1 MADVRAKGNAD
12 RRQQTQG
19 ESVEWGRI
27 AALVATI
34 AVLFF
39 FTRSAP
45 FPASTFWD
53 LALARDFDLHIG
65 WVFLPETMALSIVDS
80 SASLLGLKAVFHIA
94 FFLLCCILCT
104 WVFKSREIMPGILL
118 LAVFSL
124 SMQSFLSLRMLLQL
138 IFVAGTLTILDNNRL
153 RNNFGVILIPIT
165 AAASCLTL
173 NSWLLVILV
182 VCHAFYN
189 DKYSPTLVLCALTGL
204 LFFPEGA
211 ATAVDS
217 TSVLA
222 WQFLPDSDTKIMY
235 LLAGIFLLINLISL
249 HRLGHEDMPNLFFYA
264 ITGLMAV
271 INPSSVPVFILMGL
285 TMLLK
290 CFSEVEPL
298 PLNYHLAGIIA
309 LTAIIHMFLFVN
321 PFGFKLNP
329 TVRGQLGKNL
339 SPLLEGY
346 VSEQTVYNHEI
357 GELVW
362 KGLISLNQEDLPIIA
377 TKRDWKIVR
386 LGNGEFELVPHQEF
400 SSRIVAPPIPTL
412 EADFR

>member
-1 MADVRAKGNAD
+1 MDD
-12 RRQQTQG
+12 RYSEEKQQATGQPI
-19 ESVEWGRI
+19 EWNRI

-53 LALARDFDLHIG
+53 LALARDFDLNIG
-65 WVFLPETMALSIVDS
+65 WVFLPETLALSIADS
-80 SASLLGLKAVFHIA
+80 SASLLGLKAVYHIA
-94 FFLLCCILCT
+94 FFLLCCLICT
-104 WVFKSREIMPGILL
+104 WVFKSREIMPGVLL

-138 IFVAGTLTILDNNRL
+138 IFIAGTLTILDNNRL
-153 RNNFGVILIPIT
+153 KNNFGVILIPI
-165 AAASCLTL
+165 AAASGLSL
-173 NSWLLVILV
+173 NSWLLVV
-182 VCHAFYN
+182 MVACHAFYN

-211 ATAVDS
+211 ATAVDR

-222 WQFLPDSDTKIMY
+222 WQFLPDTDTKIMY
-235 LLAGIFLLINLISL
+235 LLAGIFLLINLVSL
-249 HRLGHEDMPNLFFYA
+249 HRLGHEDMPHLFFYA
-264 ITGLMAV
+264 ITGFMAV
-271 INPSSVPVFILMGL
+271 INPASVPIFILMGL

-298 PLNYHLAGIIA
+298 PLNYHLAGIIG
-309 LTAIIHMFLFVN
+309 LTAIIHVFLFVN

-339 SPLLEGY
+339 SALLEGY

-357 GELVW
+357 GELAW
-362 KGLISLNQEDLPIIA
+362 KGLISLEHEDLPVIA
-377 TKRDWKIVR
+377 SKRDWKIVR
-386 LGNGEFELVPHQEF
+386 LGNGEFELQMQQQNYNKVL
-400 SSRIVAPPIPTL
+400 APKLPNML
-412 EADFR
+412 ADD

>member
-1 MADVRAKGNAD
+1 MLDDSNSTEERGPDAG
-12 RRQQTQG
+12 QPI
-19 ESVEWGRI
+19 EWNRI
-27 AALVATI
+27 AALVATV

-45 FPASTFWD
+45 FPAATFWD
-53 LALARDFDLHIG
+53 LALARDFDLQIG
-65 WVFLPETMALSIVDS
+65 WVFLPESLALAIADS
-80 SASLLGLKAVFHIA
+80 TASLLGLKAVFHIT
-94 FFLLCCILCT
+94 FFLLCCLICT
-104 WVFKSREIMPGILL
+104 WVFKSREIMPGVLL

-124 SMQSFLSLRMLLQL
+124 SMQSYLSLRMLLQL
-138 IFVAGTLTILDNNRL
+138 IFIAGTLTILDNDRL
-153 RNNFGVILIPIT
+153 KNNFGVILIPIT
-165 AAASCLTL
+165 AAASGLSL

-182 VCHAFYN
+182 ACHAFYN

-211 ATAVDS
+211 ATAVDR

-222 WQFLPDSDTKIMY
+222 WQFMPETDVRIMY

-264 ITGLMAV
+264 ITGFMAV
-271 INPSSVPVFILMGL
+271 INPASVPVFILMGL

-298 PLNYHLAGIIA
+298 PLNYHLAGIIV
-309 LTAIIHMFLFVN
+309 LTAIIHLFLFVN

-329 TVRGQLGKNL
+329 AVRGQLGKDL

-346 VSEQTVYNHEI
+346 ISEQTVYNHEI

-362 KGLISLNQEDLPIIA
+362 KGLISLKQEDLPVIA
-377 TKRDWKIVR
+377 NRRDWKIAR
-386 LGNGEFELVPHQEF
+386 LGNGEFELQPQEKHLDRITVPLLPEDL
-400 SSRIVAPPIPTL
+400 PKD
-412 EADFR
+412 AD

>member
-1 MADVRAKGNAD
+1 MDD
-12 RRQQTQG
+12 RYSEEKQQATGQPI
-19 ESVEWGRI
+19 EWNRI

-53 LALARDFDLHIG
+53 LALARDFDLNIG
-65 WVFLPETMALSIVDS
+65 WVFLPETLALSIADS
-80 SASLLGLKAVFHIA
+80 SASLLGLKAVYHIA
-94 FFLLCCILCT
+94 FFLLCCLICT
-104 WVFKSREIMPGILL
+104 WVFKSREIMPGVLL

-138 IFVAGTLTILDNNRL
+138 IFIAGTLTILDNNRL

-165 AAASCLTL
+165 AAASGLSL
-173 NSWLLVILV
+173 NSWLLVV
-182 VCHAFYN
+182 MVACHAFYN

-211 ATAVDS
+211 ATAVDR

-222 WQFLPDSDTKIMY
+222 WQFLPDTDTKIMY
-235 LLAGIFLLINLISL
+235 LLAGIFLLINLVSL
-249 HRLGHEDMPNLFFYA
+249 HRLGHEDMPHLFFYA
-264 ITGLMAV
+264 ITGFMAV
-271 INPSSVPVFILMGL
+271 INPASVPIFILMGL

-298 PLNYHLAGIIA
+298 PLNYHLAGIIG
-309 LTAIIHMFLFVN
+309 LTAIIHVFLFVN

-339 SPLLEGY
+339 SALLEGY
-346 VSEQTVYNHEI
+346 VSEQSVYNHEI
-357 GELVW
+357 GELAW
-362 KGLISLNQEDLPIIA
+362 KGLISLEHKDLPVIA
-377 TKRDWKIVR
+377 SKRDWKIVR
-386 LGNGEFELVPHQEF
+386 LGNGEFELQMQQQNFARVL
-400 SSRIVAPPIPTL
+400 APKLPNML
-412 EADFR
+412 ADD

>member
-1 MADVRAKGNAD
+1 MDEFKHSED
-12 RRQQTQG
+12 RQHTSGQPI
-19 ESVEWGRI
+19 EWNRI
-27 AALVATI
+27 AALVATV

-53 LALARDFDLHIG
+53 LALARDFDLQIG
-65 WVFLPETMALSIVDS
+65 WVLLPESIALAITDS
-80 SASLLGLKAVFHIA
+80 TASLLGLKAVFHIC
-94 FFLLCCILCT
+94 FFLLCCLICT
-104 WVFKSREIMPGILL
+104 WVFKSREIMPGVLL
-118 LAVFSL
+118 LAVFAL
-124 SMQSFLSLRMLLQL
+124 SMQSYLSLRMLLQL

-165 AAASCLTL
+165 AAASSLSL

-211 ATAVDS
+211 ATAVDR

-222 WQFLPDSDTKIMY
+222 WQFMPETDTRIMY
-235 LLAGIFLLINLISL
+235 LLAGIFLLINLVSL

-264 ITGLMAV
+264 ITGFMAV
-271 INPSSVPVFILMGL
+271 VNPASVPIFILMGL

-309 LTAIIHMFLFVN
+309 LTAIIHMFLFFN

-329 TVRGQLGKNL
+329 TVRGQLGKDL

-362 KGLISLNQEDLPIIA
+362 KGLISLKQEDLPVIA
-377 TKRDWKIVR
+377 SRRDWKIVR
-386 LGNGEFELVPHQEF
+386 LDNGEFELMQQQKYFE
-400 SSRIVAPPIPTL
+400 RITAPLLPENLPPET
-412 EADFR
+412 D

>member
-1 MADVRAKGNAD
+1 MD
-12 RRQQTQG
+12 
-19 ESVEWGRI
+19 ESSHSRENTLGKPIEWNRI

-45 FPASTFWD
+45 FPASTYWD
-53 LALARDFDLHIG
+53 LALARDFDLQIG
-65 WVFLPETMALSIVDS
+65 WVMLPETLALAITDS
-80 SASLLGLKAVFHIA
+80 TASLLGLKAVYHIA
-94 FFLLCCILCT
+94 FFLLCCLICT
-104 WVFKSREIMPGILL
+104 WVFKSREIMPGVLL
-118 LAVFSL
+118 LAIFSL

-138 IFVAGTLTILDNNRL
+138 IFIAGTLTILDNNRL
-153 RNNFGVILIPIT
+153 SNNFGIILIPVT
-165 AAASCLTL
+165 AAASGLSL
-173 NSWLLVILV
+173 NSWLLVVLIS
-182 VCHAFYN
+182 CHAFYN

-211 ATAVDS
+211 ATAVDR

-222 WQFLPDSDTKIMY
+222 WQFLPDADAKIMY
-235 LLAGIFLLINLISL
+235 LLAGIFLLINLVSL

-264 ITGLMAV
+264 ITGFMAV
-271 INPSSVPVFILMGL
+271 INPASVPIFILMGL

-298 PLNYHLAGIIA
+298 PLNYHLAGIIV
-309 LTAIIHMFLFVN
+309 LTAIIHVFLFVN

-329 TVRGQLGKNL
+329 AIRGQLGKDL

-346 VSEQTVYNHEI
+346 VNEQSIYNHEV

-362 KGLISLNQEDLPIIA
+362 KGLINLNQEDLPVIA
-377 TKRDWKIVR
+377 SRREWKIIR
-386 LGNGEFELVPHQEF
+386 LGNGEFELQEHQKYF
-400 SSRIVAPPIPTL
+400 NKIVAPIMP
-412 EADFR
+412 

>member
-1 MADVRAKGNAD
+1 MYDVSHSE
-12 RRQQTQG
+12 
-19 ESVEWGRI
+19 ESQHGSGQPIEWNRI

-53 LALARDFDLHIG
+53 LALARDFDLNIG
-65 WVFLPETMALSIVDS
+65 WVFLPETLALSIADS
-80 SASLLGLKAVFHIA
+80 SASLLGLKAVYHIT
-94 FFLLCCILCT
+94 FFLLCCLICT
-104 WVFKSREIMPGILL
+104 WVFKSREIMPGVLL

-138 IFVAGTLTILDNNRL
+138 IFIAGTLTILDNNRL
-153 RNNFGVILIPIT
+153 KNNFGVILIPIT
-165 AAASCLTL
+165 AAASGLSL
-173 NSWLLVILV
+173 NSWLLVV
-182 VCHAFYN
+182 MVACHAFYN

-211 ATAVDS
+211 ATAVDR

-222 WQFLPDSDTKIMY
+222 WQFLPDADTKIMY
-235 LLAGIFLLINLISL
+235 LLSGIFLLINLVSL
-249 HRLGHEDMPNLFFYA
+249 HRLGHEDMPHLFFYA
-264 ITGLMAV
+264 ITGFMAV
-271 INPSSVPVFILMGL
+271 INPASVPIFILMGL

-298 PLNYHLAGIIA
+298 PLNYHLAGIIT
-309 LTAIIHMFLFVN
+309 LTAIIHVFLFVN

-329 TVRGQLGKNL
+329 AVRGQLGKDL

-362 KGLISLNQEDLPIIA
+362 KGLVSLEHEDLPVIA
-377 TKRDWKIVR
+377 SKRDWKIVR
-386 LGNGEFELVPHQEF
+386 LGNGEFELKMQQQAFDKVY
-400 SSRIVAPPIPTL
+400 APKLPNMIT
-412 EADFR
+412 DD